1 MITQGQTGR
10 SRILNLLLLCTG
22 FTVTLILLRVGF
34 TGRLTYLFLVW
45 NLFLAWVPL
54 GVTLFIRH
62 KNEMSRM
69 GFLLLGFVWLMFLP
83 NAPYILTDLFHLK
96 RNQGAPFWF
105 DWLVLLSAGWTGL
118 LLGLLSLRG
127 MEQEVSRRIAQSK
140 SRNLGFIRRL
150 FVPVT
155 LLLTAFGVYLGR
167 FERTNSW
174 EVMTNPF
181 GVFSDVCA
189 ALTTPR
195 ALGISVLF
203 GILLMLIWSS
213 FESFRE
219 SGSLLTGND
228 SGRNEG
234 E

>member
-1 MITQGQTGR
+1 
-10 SRILNLLLLCTG
+10 
-22 FTVTLILLRVGF
+22 
-34 TGRLTYLFLVW
+34 
-45 NLFLAWVPL
+45 
-54 GVTLFIRH
+54 
-62 KNEMSRM
+62 MSRLN
-69 GFLLLGFVWLMFLP
+69 FLLLGFVWLMFLP

-96 RNQGAPFWF
+96 PNQGAPFWF

-140 SRNLGFIRRL
+140 SRSLGVINRI

-195 ALGISVLF
+195 ALGISLLF
-203 GILLMLIWSS
+203 GTLLILIWNS
-213 FESFRE
+213 FESFRDA
-219 SGSLLTGND
+219 GSKLAGKNATHND
-228 SGRNEG
+228 D
-234 E
+234 